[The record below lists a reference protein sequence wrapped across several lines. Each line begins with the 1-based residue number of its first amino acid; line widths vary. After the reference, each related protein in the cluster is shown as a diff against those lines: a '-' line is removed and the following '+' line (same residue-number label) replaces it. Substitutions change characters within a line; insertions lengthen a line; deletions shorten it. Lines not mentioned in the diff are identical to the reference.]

1 MKFATQNE
9 QLLFIGLC
17 ILAALLLIAF
27 VRIILLLRRNRRA
40 DERANRLEN
49 QILDQQKDVLAM
61 RADSGAWRGEMQ
73 RQFDAF
79 RADAS
84 ARLASSENHAA
95 DLQNRLDSATTQ
107 HERRNFELQ
116 TSLDAAR
123 RMCTELPNA
132 KARIIELE
140 KLLAGVEAPVI
151 NGAHS
156 LNEAN
161 MKSLAEAAKSVAH
174 LPTLPSMETL
184 ETECDD
190 GGAAHSGL
198 AEMQQRNLELQRAL
212 LLARRRKPQARKQRG
227 R

>member
-17 ILAALLLIAF
+17 ILAGLLLISF
-27 VRIILLLRRNRRA
+27 VRIILLLRQRRKEQ
-40 DERANRLEN
+40 ERTARLEK
-49 QILDQQKDVLAM
+49 QILDQQQEVMAI
-61 RADSGAWRGEMQ
+61 RADSNAWRAEMQ
-73 RQFDAF
+73 RQFDGF
-79 RADAS
+79 RAEAS
-84 ARLASSENHAA
+84 ARQGDAEHRAA
-95 DLQNRLDSATTQ
+95 DAHRRLDSASEN
-107 HERRNFELQ
+107 HERRTFELQ

-140 KLLAGVEAPVI
+140 KLLAGVEAPAI
-151 NGAHS
+151 NGANS
-156 LNEAN
+156 LNDAS